1 MNVGVAHGRIDG
13 HSGSSRYISDIASR
27 LADDGHRVTLL
38 CHEQV
43 PSAADARVDVV
54 KIPDL
59 PAQAWRFGYHAALL
73 NNRRHLK
80 RALGDRRFDVLFGSD
95 LLFLKPLA
103 ALQPSA
109 RFVYA
114 PLSMIAPIEIESY
127 SLGGFRGTVGP
138 KLYARLQR
146 WALETCD
153 RVVRFTPSAV
163 RALER
168 YYDLDLS
175 AKALVAVYVSRGF
188 DDTAAAPKFERPVP
202 RELLWVGRLVPS
214 KNVAFLIRAAARLTS
229 RGWVLHVCSDGPE
242 RPALEALS
250 QSLGLADRVRFLG
263 AVDDMASVYR
273 TASVLLTGS
282 VLEQYSLTVM
292 EAYAMGVPCIGL
304 RPDWKTVFNSN
315 EDQIVDGVTGYVVD
329 DERQMAE
336 RVDAMLT
343 DEPARQGMARAAYEF
358 KVSREMTFESFY
370 AQLVQAFRPSN
381 TSLPEQDA

>member
-1 MNVGVAHGRIDG
+1 MNVGVAHGRVDG
-13 HSGSSRYISDIASR
+13 HSGSSRYVSDIASR
-27 LADDGHRVTLL
+27 LAEDGHHVTLV
-38 CHEQV
+38 CHEQ
-43 PSAADARVDVV
+43 AAATADARVETIR
-54 KIPDL
+54 IPEL
-59 PAQAWRFGYHAALL
+59 PAQAWRLGYHGALF

-95 LLFLKPLA
+95 LLFLKPMSA
-103 ALQPSA
+103 SYPSA

-127 SLGGFRGTVGP
+127 ALGGVRGVVGP

-146 WALETCD
+146 WALQTCD
-153 RVVRFTPSAV
+153 CVVRFTPSAV

-168 YYDLDLS
+168 YYDLDLT

-188 DDTAAAPKFERPVP
+188 DDVVTAPRFDRPEP
-202 RELLWVGRLVPS
+202 RQLLWVGRLVPS
-214 KNVAFLIRAAARLTS
+214 KNVAFLLRAAALLQS
-229 RGWVLHVCSDGPE
+229 RHWVLHVCSDGPE

-250 QSLGLADRVRFLG
+250 RSLGLTDRVRFLG

-273 TASVLLTGS
+273 TASLLLTAS
-282 VLEQYSLTVM
+282 VLEQYSLTLM

-336 RVDAMLT
+336 RIDTLLA
-343 DEPARQGMARAAYEF
+343 DEPARQAMARAAYEF
-358 KVSREMTFESFY
+358 KVSRDMTFESFY
-370 AQLVQAFRPSN
+370 AQLIQAFQPSRA
-381 TSLPEQDA
+381 SLPEQSA